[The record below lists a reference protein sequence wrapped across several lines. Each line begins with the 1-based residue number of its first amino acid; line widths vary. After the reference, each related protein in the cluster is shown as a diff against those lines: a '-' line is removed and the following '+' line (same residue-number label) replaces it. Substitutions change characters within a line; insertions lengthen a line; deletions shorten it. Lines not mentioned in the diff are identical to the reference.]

1 MYTGTLIQDL
11 MATVERVERNV
22 RPREVSEVMEL
33 QRLYELQVPSIMN
46 PTMASMGGQPAYAGA
61 A

>member
-11 MATVERVERNV
+11 MATVEAAERGAL
-22 RPREVSEVMEL
+22 RKKQAEEMEL
-33 QRLYELQVPSIMN
+33 QRMFELQVQFSQVQHERIF
-46 PTMASMGGQPAYAGA
+46 AGA